1 MLGIDGIWESRNS
14 SDEMLGKDVIDEIV
28 RENASHCA
36 AEILEAVITKIRNF
50 QKGKKS
56 DDDLTLVVVKATE
69 ND

>member
-1 MLGIDGIWESRNS
+1 
-14 SDEMLGKDVIDEIV
+14 MLGKDVIDEIV